1 MNLQQHG
8 NPQVTS
14 SIWMLCVS
22 PYPHYRPERPTNP
35 CLYWLGKYRD
45 EHFHLGEAA
54 GTDATTLVAG
64 FSCSLELYGNQVAL
78 TAARSWRL

>member
-14 SIWMLCVS
+14 STWMLCVS

-35 CLYWLGKYRD
+35 CLYWLGEYRD

-54 GTDATTLVAG
+54 GTDATTHVAG
-64 FSCSLELYGNQVAL
+64 FS
-78 TAARSWRL
+78 AARRCMATRLLSTAVQSWRL